1 MVCRWRGSL
10 ASSSAEDGAPKM
22 GAHGAGRAACHA
34 SSPEWAVKRPL
45 ALSPR
50 CKTTAFLRL
59 FPRLFLIF
67 FKGSSVVVVFL
78 QVPVT
83 FYFILFTHAAVEICS
98 FCRKKNRITPPS
110 PCTPPPPPLKCVLP
124 CCVASRTVFCCRDRP
139 QVTG

>member
-59 FPRLFLIF
+59 FPRFFFFFIKVRVLLLFFCKSRSL
-67 FKGSSVVVVFL
+67 
-78 QVPVT
+78 
-83 FYFILFTHAAVEICS
+83 FILFYSHTRLLKFAAFAE
-98 FCRKKNRITPPS
+98 KKNRITPPS